1 MRLGM
6 GRKKIRIGDIL
17 VAAGAITE
25 EQLQEAL
32 AYQKENGGKLGN
44 VLVDLGMISNEILIT
59 LLTQQLGIDYIELKG
74 AKIEEKVLHLVPE
87 NMVAKYKVIP
97 IEIDPVQDRWCI
109 KTGYVLRLKYSCGYH
124 SPNQD
129 HRWYGYCRK
138 EKTTGWSYHDLCRS

>member
-59 LLTQQLGIDYIELKG
+59 LLTQQLGIDYIG
-74 AKIEEKVLHLVPE
+74 VPAYIGE
-87 NMVAKYKVIP
+87 
-97 IEIDPVQDRWCI
+97 DR
-109 KTGYVLRLKYSCGYH
+109 RLF
-124 SPNQD
+124 
-129 HRWYGYCRK
+129 
-138 EKTTGWSYHDLCRS
+138 LFV

>member
-59 LLTQQLGIDYIELKG
+59 LLTQQLGIDYIAKGRDPHGYHRFNRVGNFEKG
-74 AKIEEKVLHLVPE
+74 ANECLRYSKISR
-87 NMVAKYKVIP
+87 I
-97 IEIDPVQDRWCI
+97 
-109 KTGYVLRLKYSCGYH
+109 
-124 SPNQD
+124 
-129 HRWYGYCRK
+129 
-138 EKTTGWSYHDLCRS
+138 

>member
-59 LLTQQLGIDYIELKG
+59 LLTQQLGIDYIELK
-74 AKIEEKVLHLVPE
+74 I
-87 NMVAKYKVIP
+87 
-97 IEIDPVQDRWCI
+97 
-109 KTGYVLRLKYSCGYH
+109 
-124 SPNQD
+124 
-129 HRWYGYCRK
+129 YGY
-138 EKTTGWSYHDLCRS
+138 SYRDRSGKPEYIKACYV